1 MAVIDFSKTKVF
13 AGKMCRNFEAVA
25 IKSAGITGSATVA
38 LNFAVKEIPFAAMA
52 NGEAI
57 TATLT
62 TGTATGI
69 GFVWE
74 GATDLEWNLTF
85 TGDITGT
92 ATVETLYS

>member
-1 MAVIDFSKTKVF
+1 MATIDFSKTKVF
-13 AGKMCRNFEAVA
+13 NGTMNRNFQGVA
-25 IKSAGITGSATVA
+25 IESDSITGECTVA
-38 LNFAVKEIPFAAMA
+38 LNFAIKGIPFAAMS

-74 GATDLEWNLTF
+74 GATDLQYQVAF
-85 TGDITGT
+85 GDGISGT
-92 ATVETLYS
+92 ATVETLY